1 MTKYLLIIL
10 IPFIFLGCAN
20 KTGISAK
27 YYANEC
33 DEYYDVQGFYH
44 KDCKDDNIVSYK
56 GIGEKVD
63 KAVKFVVG
71 KEKKKE
77 VKKPNRN
84 VW

>member
-1 MTKYLLIIL
+1 MIKYILLISTIL
-10 IPFIFLGCAN
+10 LFSACVN

-33 DEYYDVQGFYH
+33 DEYYDVQGYYH

-56 GIGEKVD
+56 KMGEKVD
-63 KAVKFVVG
+63 KAVEFVVG
-71 KEKKKE
+71 EEEIKEIKKSNK
-77 VKKPNRN
+77 N